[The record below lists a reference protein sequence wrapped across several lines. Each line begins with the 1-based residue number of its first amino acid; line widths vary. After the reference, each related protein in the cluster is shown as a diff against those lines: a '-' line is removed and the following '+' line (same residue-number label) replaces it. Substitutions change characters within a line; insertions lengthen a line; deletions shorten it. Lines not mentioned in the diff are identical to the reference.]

1 VGAGGV
7 CAASIGKSAVLNTPN
22 LTFAASTQ
30 WTPLREWAREWM
42 EAAARVAATQLKR
55 CLSIELIDAAEN
67 G

>member
-7 CAASIGKSAVLNTPN
+7 CAASIGKSV
-22 LTFAASTQ
+22 TFAASTQ

>member
-1 VGAGGV
+1 
-7 CAASIGKSAVLNTPN
+7 
-22 LTFAASTQ
+22 
-30 WTPLREWAREWM
+30 M